1 MLLRS
6 SELDAYSSELNA
18 VCDEAARVA
27 MEAYDAMRMA
37 DPNASVADVREGI
50 IGIVESVVGT
60 YGDAAG
66 ELAAERYDAMAA
78 DSGADV
84 PDALI
89 SEEDDAMAEAIDRRA
104 RYIVGALVP
113 DREDI

>member
-1 MLLRS
+1 
-6 SELDAYSSELNA
+6 
-18 VCDEAARVA
+18 

>member
-1 MLLRS
+1 M
-6 SELDAYSSELNA
+6 
-18 VCDEAARVA
+18 CDEAARVA
-27 MEAYDAMRMA
+27 MEAYDAMRAA
-37 DPNASVADVREGI
+37 DPGASVADVREGI
-50 IGIVESVVGT
+50 IGIVESVVGS

-66 ELAAERYDAMAA
+66 ELAAERYDEMAA
-78 DSGADV
+78 DSGASV
-84 PDALI
+84 PDASI

>member
-6 SELDAYSSELNA
+6 SELDAYSAELNA
-18 VCDEAARVA
+18 VCDEAAQVA
-27 MEAYDAMRMA
+27 MEAYDAMRRS
-37 DPNASVADVREGI
+37 DPGASVADVREGI
-50 IGIVESVVGT
+50 IGIVESVLDT

-78 DSGADV
+78 DSGTDV
-84 PDALI
+84 HEALI

-113 DREDI
+113 DREDL